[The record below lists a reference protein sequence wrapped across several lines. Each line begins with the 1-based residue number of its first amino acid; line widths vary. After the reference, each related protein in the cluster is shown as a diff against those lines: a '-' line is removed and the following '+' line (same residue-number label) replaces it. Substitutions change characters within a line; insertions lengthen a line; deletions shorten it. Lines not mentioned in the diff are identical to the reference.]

1 MQCKKTDKKTD
12 SKSVKSNKVDENK
25 TVIKSTE
32 EISKD
37 EPPKASGVYR
47 VSYNADTRK
56 WQIKRDGAD
65 RVIDSK
71 VTKEEALKRV
81 KELSKNQ
88 DVGFTVKKKDGKFQ
102 KKK

>member
-1 MQCKKTDKKTD
+1 MQSKKTDKKAE
-12 SKSVKSNKVDENK
+12 SKSKKNQVDENK

-47 VSYNADTRK
+47 VSYNAETRK

-71 VTKEEALKRV
+71 VTKEEAMKRV

-102 KKK
+102 KKN